1 MAQCDVEAVRW
12 YRKAADQGD
21 ADAQGKLGVTY
32 QQGRGVAQSDVEAV
46 RWWQKAA
53 DQGNAG
59 AQAMV
64 GMNLLD
70 GRGVPKDLA
79 KSHKYLSLA
88 AANGLKE
95 AKEILRA
102 AFPNGAP
109 SASAS
114 FCAQCG
120 VTPSNLSVCARCKA
134 VSYCSKEC
142 QRVHWKAGHKK
153 ACCSEDVN
161 QEK

>member
-1 MAQCDVEAVRW
+1 MAQSDVEAVRW
-12 YRKAADQGD
+12 YRKAA
-21 ADAQGKLGVTY
+21 V
-32 QQGRGVAQSDVEAV
+32 
-46 RWWQKAA
+46 
-53 DQGNAG
+53 QGNAT
-59 AQAMV
+59 AQAML
-64 GMNLLD
+64 GIIFLN

-153 ACCSEDVN
+153 ACYPEDIN